1 MAPGALTAP
10 RAEAV
15 AIVTGG
21 SSELGR
27 EVARTLAR
35 RGFAI
40 VVVYLDDPAR
50 ADATVD
56 AVFAMSSAAVAVRA
70 DLTDELD
77 VERLFDE
84 TTAAFGAVDVVVDT
98 TSPPASVLRRQAEDR
113 LGHVPVVS
121 VSGANADGDLADPR
135 LVPERRRR
143 SPSR

>member
-1 MAPGALTAP
+1 MTAP

-21 SSELGR
+21 SSEFGGD
-27 EVARTLAR
+27 VARTLAG
-35 RGFAI
+35 RGFTI
-40 VVVYLDDPAR
+40 VVVYLDDQDR

-56 AVFAMSSAAVAVRA
+56 AVFAAGSAAVAVRA
-70 DLTDELD
+70 DLADELD
-77 VERLFDE
+77 VRRLFDE
-84 TTAAFGAVDVVVDT
+84 TIAVFGAVDVVVDT
-98 TSPPASVLRRQAEDR
+98 TSLSASVLRRQAEDG
-113 LGHVPVVS
+113 LGPDVPVVS

>member
-1 MAPGALTAP
+1 MTAP
-10 RAEAV
+10 RAQAV

-21 SSELGR
+21 SSEFGGD
-27 EVARTLAR
+27 VARTLAG

-40 VVVYLDDPAR
+40 VVVYLDDQDR

-56 AVFAMSSAAVAVRA
+56 AVFAAGSAAVAVRA
-70 DLTDELD
+70 DLADELD
-77 VERLFDE
+77 VRRLFDE
-84 TTAAFGAVDVVVDT
+84 TIAVFGAVDVVVDT

>member
-1 MAPGALTAP
+1 MTA
-10 RAEAV
+10 AGTDAV

-21 SSELGR
+21 ASEFGR
-27 EVARTLAR
+27 EVARRLAG
-35 RGFAI
+35 RGYAI
-40 VVVYLDDPAR
+40 VVVYLDHQR
-50 ADATVD
+50 RVEATVEQLLAAD
-56 AVFAMSSAAVAVRA
+56 GTAVAVRA
-70 DLTDELD
+70 DLADELD
-77 VERLFDE
+77 VRRLFDE
-84 TTAAFGAVDVVVDT
+84 TIAVFGAVDVVVDT